1 MFKQELIDF
10 IKKDYKEIND
20 LSIKLDGVELDAS
33 NLLYNLLTPY
43 LAHKNNLDGEDR
55 IISFFTKEGSKQQK
69 LFPFYIALSNYV
81 NAYVNASKSRD
92 PNYVRDRENLDNK
105 ITDVFNLLP
114 KSVLYLKK
122 KMVSYKANCHF
133 KNKC

>member
-20 LSIKLDGVELDAS
+20 FTIKLDGVESDSS

-81 NAYVNASKSRD
+81 NASKSRD
-92 PNYVRDRENLDNK
+92 PNYAIDRKILDNK
-105 ITDVFNLLP
+105 INDVLTYFLREF
-114 KSVLYLKK
+114 
-122 KMVSYKANCHF
+122 HT
-133 KNKC
+133 